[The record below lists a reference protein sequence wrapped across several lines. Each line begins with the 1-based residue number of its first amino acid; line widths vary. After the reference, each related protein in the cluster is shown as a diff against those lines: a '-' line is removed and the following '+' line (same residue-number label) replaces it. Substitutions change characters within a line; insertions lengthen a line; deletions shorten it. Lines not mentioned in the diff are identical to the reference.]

1 MNKTKIITAAEMAD
15 HYRPLGELY
24 AAFKRIEKLE
34 ADNARLNDA
43 LRQAVVDA
51 AEWAR
56 EAGEAQGKLE
66 ISEAAGVLDGWI
78 RDCKR
83 LEADNARLREALGEV
98 KRLLSYANQDAVNEA
113 TAQANKNMAW
123 RKARAALQETS
134 HD

>member
-43 LRQAVVDA
+43 LRQAVIDA

-56 EAGEAQGKLE
+56 KAGEAQGKLD
-66 ISEAAGVLDGWI
+66 ISEAAGILDGWI

-83 LEADNARLREALGEV
+83 LEADNARLREALESAIDTLRDAEV
-98 KRLLSYANQDAVNEA
+98 CDDTCVHCND
-113 TAQANKNMAW
+113 
-123 RKARAALQETS
+123 ARAALQETS
-134 HD
+134 HDRD